1 MSEKQES
8 IPPGYRHPYRSWQCG
23 DEGSRKGPRITE
35 GREKRKWED
44 VRGQKKG
51 KPGRLP
57 QKDSGSV
64 LLSHNLAVAVSSA
77 LEGLT
82 AVFGMGTGGSPPA
95 WPPERRKLRRRAE
108 REESAKLFRTRTKSC
123 VKPLDRLVLVHS
135 NPCRP
140 YMPSLSTW
148 SSTRGL
154 LAACAAGYLILRWVS
169 RLDAFSSSPVPT

>member
-1 MSEKQES
+1 M
-8 IPPGYRHPYRSWQCG
+8 R
-23 DEGSRKGPRITE
+23 DERNLFWRK
-35 GREKRKWED
+35 ED
-44 VRGQKKG
+44 VHVNGRKKEKGRGGGEKKG
-51 KPGRLP
+51 EARRLP
-57 QKDSGSV
+57 HTDSGSV

-95 WPPERRKLRRRAE
+95 WPPESRVLRRRAE

-123 VKPLDRLVLVHS
+123 IKPLDRLVLVHS

>member
-1 MSEKQES
+1 MVMQE
-8 IPPGYRHPYRSWQCG
+8 IV
-23 DEGSRKGPRITE
+23 SRMGGKIERFP
-35 GREKRKWED
+35 EKRAGE
-44 VRGQKKG
+44 KKRG
-51 KPGRLP
+51 KPGKAFP
-57 QKDSGSV
+57 GKDSGSV

-95 WPPERRKLRRRAE
+95 WPPERRALRSPGGGAEERRK
-108 REESAKLFRTRTKSC
+108 SKLFRTRTKSDI
-123 VKPLDRLVLVHS
+123 KPLDRLVLVHS
-135 NPCRP
+135 NPCGP

-154 LAACAAGYLILRWVS
+154 PAACAAGYLILRWVS

>member
-1 MSEKQES
+1 MRLSQERE
-8 IPPGYRHPYRSWQCG
+8 P
-23 DEGSRKGPRITE
+23 
-35 GREKRKWED
+35 EKRGRKK
-44 VRGQKKG
+44 RGG
-51 KPGRLP
+51 SERSTPP
-57 QKDSGSV
+57 DEDSGGV

-95 WPPERRKLRRRAE
+95 WPPENRHNMKVMN
-108 REESAKLFRTRTKSC
+108 EEGRSKLFRTRTKRC
-123 VKPLDRLVLVHS
+123 IKPLDRLVLVHS

-140 YMPSLSTW
+140 YMSSLSTW